1 MNATPRDVHSP
12 AQLPTNLNHMVALSI
27 PAANPPP
34 SLLNHHWG
42 EEWTMASTTM
52 ARRSSFCLTAEHAP
66 MAEMEEKGPLLRGG
80 PPPHSLGV
88 NERTVATVRHPS
100 PAVSV
105 DGPKQHATHP
115 TFYPQQPLD
124 EPSGTAKSD
133 PIIHTETSELP
144 EALPPNAWTIDD
156 DDDDFLDLGSPPD
169 DGTTDNDEFGLNL
182 ALVGTTT
189 DLASTEGASTF
200 LLSLASSSPSGPWEQ
215 LFLDRPEHCRVSK
228 VSIDAS
234 IVSVDGS
241 RSDDAHDTAT
251 AALALREVGTDTVKR
266 PTTNGLG
273 VHLAL
278 PH

>member
-1 MNATPRDVHSP
+1 M
-12 AQLPTNLNHMVALSI
+12 
-27 PAANPPP
+27 
-34 SLLNHHWG
+34 
-42 EEWTMASTTM
+42 
-52 ARRSSFCLTAEHAP
+52 
-66 MAEMEEKGPLLRGG
+66 
-80 PPPHSLGV
+80 
-88 NERTVATVRHPS
+88 
-100 PAVSV
+100 
-105 DGPKQHATHP
+105 
-115 TFYPQQPLD
+115 
-124 EPSGTAKSD
+124 
-133 PIIHTETSELP
+133 P
-144 EALPPNAWTIDD
+144 EALPPNAWTIDDD